1 MFNCVL
7 QVNGFLFFS
16 EDMETRNSSFST
28 NLKNVTQF
36 GMFYPGRSIRI
47 FNEFSSSIENN
58 PRY

>member
-1 MFNCVL
+1 
-7 QVNGFLFFS
+7 
-16 EDMETRNSSFST
+16 METRNSSFST